1 MSAKKVKPVKYSPE
15 PTSSKSTFILGG
27 LALLVIAALVIGG
40 VLWQSN
46 SGKARNEGY
55 GGVQNSAVQV
65 TVADNGVAL
74 LGRPDAATTI
84 DLFEDPMCPYCGELE
99 HKHGQE
105 LAQAIDDGRV
115 AVRYHM
121 LAFLDQLSA
130 SGDYSTRAVAALQC
144 VAQSGDAIA
153 YSAFHSALMSPDNQ
167 PAERGDSDHSNGDLA
182 QMARDAGVS
191 DEAAQC
197 IADGTRVEQARVDA
211 EAGRQLLATTGAAG
225 TPAVVHNGVVIDALG
240 NENWVAELG

>member
-15 PTSSKSTFILGG
+15 PTSSKSTLILGG
-27 LALLVIAALVIGG
+27 LAVLVIAALVIGG

-65 TVADNGVAL
+65 TVEDNGVAL

-115 AVRYHM
+115 AVRYNM

-167 PAERGDSDHSNGDLA
+167 PAERGDSDHSNEDLA

-197 IADGTRVEQARVDA
+197 IADGTRVEQARADA

-225 TPAVVHNGVVIDALG
+225 TPAVVHNGIVIDAFG

>member
-15 PTSSKSTFILGG
+15 PTSSKSTLILGG
-27 LALLVIAALVIGG
+27 LAVLVIAALVIGG

-65 TVADNGVAL
+65 TVEDNGVAL

-115 AVRYHM
+115 AVRYNM

-167 PAERGDSDHSNGDLA
+167 PAERGDSDHSNEDLA

-197 IADGTRVEQARVDA
+197 IADGARVEQARADA

-225 TPAVVHNGVVIDALG
+225 TPAVVHNGIVIDAFG